1 MSNRRILIATG
12 VYPPD
17 IGGPAQYAKNLAEEW
32 RKSGHLVTVKAF
44 RFERKLPTGFRHLFY
59 FFRILPSVARCDFVV
74 ALDAWSA
81 ALPAV
86 LAAKIFGRKILIRT
100 GGDFLWESYVERSG
114 KLVLLGDFYEKAP
127 ADFNAKERLVFRLTR
142 FLLKNAGKIIFSTD
156 WQRTIFT
163 RAYGIDLSKTAL
175 VENFYGRKESDW
187 PARPDDNG
195 HSGRPACRIGGPA
208 REKVFLAAARPLKW
222 KNFSRLR
229 EAFALAKEKLGESGA
244 DLVLDLEPVSRE
256 EFMKKMADCYA
267 VILVSLGDI
276 SPNTIMDALRFNRP
290 FILTRETGIYE
301 RIKDAAV
308 FADPESVG
316 DIAEKIAWLA
326 RPENYEAQKE
336 KVRRFSFAH
345 SWNEIAAEIFK
356 IAESL

>member
-1 MSNRRILIATG
+1 MKNYRILIATG

-17 IGGPAQYAKNLAEEW
+17 IGGPAQYAKNLAEKW
-32 RKSGHLVTVKAF
+32 RESGHRVFVRTF
-44 RFERKLPTGFRHLFY
+44 RFERKLPTGLRHLFY
-59 FFRILPSVARCDFVV
+59 FFKILPSVARCDFVV

-86 LAAKIFGRKILIRT
+86 LAAKIFGKKIVIRT

-114 KLVLLGDFYEKAP
+114 KLVLFGDFYEKAKN
-127 ADFNAKERLVFRLTR
+127 DFNARERLIFQLTR
-142 FLLKNAGKIIFSTD
+142 FLLKNADRIIFSTE
-156 WQRTIFT
+156 WQRNVFSST
-163 RAYGIDLSKTAL
+163 YGINQLKTAV
-175 VENFYGRKESDW
+175 VENFYGKKE
-187 PARPDDNG
+187 PDLL
-195 HSGRPACRIGGPA
+195 A

-222 KNFSRLR
+222 KNFSRLQ

-244 DLVLDLEPVSRE
+244 DLRLDLEPAPYE

-276 SPNTIMDALRFNRP
+276 SPNMIMDALRFNRP

-301 RIKDAAV
+301 RVKDAAV
-308 FADPESVG
+308 FADPESVE
-316 DIAEKIAWLA
+316 DIAEKIVWLA

-336 KVRRFSFAH
+336 KIRRFVFVH
-345 SWNEIAAEIFK
+345 TWDEIAAEIIQ
-356 IAESL
+356 IAEKI